1 MRILATVFGWPGR
14 IIKNLLTSFAR
25 MLCGVS
31 EVVLP
36 FCSPM
41 SWGLG
46 DEWEGGR
53 GVLEFVWRGI
63 LAVCVWATRMVD
75 SSKTCLRAGNT
86 SLYISGD
93 TMEEKS

>member
-1 MRILATVFGWPGR
+1 MATVFGWPGR

-25 MLCGVS
+25 MFCAVS
-31 EVVLP
+31 EVVLR
-36 FCSPM
+36 FCSLM
-41 SWGLG
+41 SSGLG
-46 DEWEGGR
+46 DEWESGRPR

-86 SLYISGD
+86 TLYISGD